1 MKAAEPHGTRRA
13 GWISARL
20 DRVRLD
26 RVPVATRPWIV
37 ACWVLT
43 LAIAVLLLVP
53 GLADDVTVDP
63 VGAAHI
69 LDRFLAPAWLRMLL
83 VVACG
88 GVAAVAAVLA
98 LLRRSADPV
107 GSSRLRRE
115 AALALVAF
123 PPLALV
129 ADRILIPAVAAGLLA
144 IMAEV
149 LAHSGR
155 PTRARA
161 AWVGVIAFLP
171 WAVLAATQPF
181 VATDGWTWA
190 VLFGLAAGFA
200 AFGSYYGVQRAA
212 ESRTA
217 AVAFLFRTR
226 IPPIGVLGIVAA
238 VVALVVL
245 RLTVLREAFPEP
257 DPTLWSPF
265 AKESPLSWVHAAL
278 VALLI
283 VLVGWR
289 STRRPLRRF
298 GERRIA
304 AALAAVGNVELVLG
318 SVVIVGAFLVAV
330 VVGAADLPDA
340 WLAWVPALKVG
351 GVVVI
356 GLSALLPW
364 MRGTAARVL
373 AAITAVY
380 LLPATTQTALVSEGI
395 ELPPGIAGFA
405 ATPVQVMLLLLA
417 AALVLAL
424 VGLARAP
431 VPRPFVL
438 RLAIVPFIAVHAGWL
453 LPVAWSDLG
462 RWLLVLGIVA
472 SLVLFLPTPDADP
485 ARRGIGLLAASGA
498 QLLAITVAALAIPSL
513 YEDGTLVVLG
523 LLWLAV
529 TVVVSLVIET
539 RDGDGDRDE
548 EALRPG

>member
-1 MKAAEPHGTRRA
+1 MTAAEPHGARRA
-13 GWISARL
+13 AGLRARF

-37 ACWVLT
+37 SCWVLT
-43 LAIAVLLLVP
+43 LVIAVVLLVP
-53 GLADDVTVDP
+53 GLADEVTVDP

-83 VVACG
+83 VASSG
-88 GVAAVAAVLA
+88 AVAAVSVSLA
-98 LLRRSADPV
+98 LLRGAASAP
-107 GSSRLRRE
+107 GASPLRRE
-115 AALALVAF
+115 FALALAAF
-123 PPLALV
+123 PALALA
-129 ADRILIPAVAAGLLA
+129 ADRILVPAVLAAVLFVV
-144 IMAEV
+144 AELV
-149 LAHSGR
+149 AHLGR

-161 AWVGVIAFLP
+161 AWAGAAAFLP
-171 WAVLAATQPF
+171 WVVLASAQPF
-181 VATDGWTWA
+181 TEAGGWTWA

-226 IPPIGVLGIVAA
+226 MPAAGVLGVVAA
-238 VVALVVL
+238 VVVVVVL
-245 RLTVLREAFPEP
+245 RLTVLRELFPEP

-278 VALLI
+278 VAGLI

-304 AALAAVGNVELVLG
+304 AALATVGNVELVLG
-318 SVVIVGAFLVAV
+318 SLVIVGAFLVAV
-330 VVGAADLPDA
+330 VLGAATFPDA
-340 WLAWVPALKVG
+340 WLEWVPAIKVG
-351 GVVVI
+351 GVFVI
-356 GLSALLPW
+356 GLAALLPW

-373 AAITAVY
+373 AGISAVY
-380 LLPATTQTALVSEGI
+380 LLPATTNNALVAEGV

-405 ATPVQVMLLLLA
+405 AKPVQIMLLLVA
-417 AALVLAL
+417 SSLAL
-424 VGLARAP
+424 AVVALAGRT
-431 VPRPFVL
+431 VSRPLVL
-438 RLAIVPFIAVHAGWL
+438 RLAIVPLIAVHAGWL

-472 SLVLFLPTPDADP
+472 SLVLFLPTPDPDP
-485 ARRGIGLLAASGA
+485 ARRGINLLAASAA

-529 TVVVSLVIET
+529 TVVVSLVVET
-539 RDGDGDRDE
+539 REPDE
-548 EALRPG
+548 EAVRAR

>member
-13 GWISARL
+13 GWLRARL

-43 LAIAVLLLVP
+43 LAIAVVLLIP
-53 GLADDVTVDP
+53 GLTDEVSVDP

-69 LDRFLAPAWLRMLL
+69 LDLFLAPAWLRMLL
-83 VVACG
+83 VAASG
-88 GVAAVAAVLA
+88 GVAAVSAVLA
-98 LLRRSADPV
+98 LLRRSADPA
-107 GSSRLRRE
+107 GSSRVRRE
-115 AALALVAF
+115 AAIALAAFPALALT
-123 PPLALV
+123 
-129 ADRILIPAVAAGLLA
+129 ADRVLLPAAIAGALFLA
-144 IMAEV
+144 VEV
-149 LAHSGR
+149 LAHTGR

-161 AWVGVIAFLP
+161 AAGGVVAFLP
-171 WAVLAATQPF
+171 WAVLAAVQPF
-181 VATDGWTWA
+181 VATDSWTWA

-217 AVAFLFRTR
+217 AVAFLFRTGM
-226 IPPIGVLGIVAA
+226 PPGAVLGVVAV

-265 AKESPLSWVHAAL
+265 AKESPLSWLHAAL
-278 VALLI
+278 VAGL
-283 VLVGWR
+283 VVAVGWR
-289 STRRPLRRF
+289 STRRPLRRL

-304 AALAAVGNVELVLG
+304 AALATVGNVELLLG
-318 SVVIVGAFLVAV
+318 SVVIVGALLVAV
-330 VVGAADLPDA
+330 VMGSATFPAD
-340 WLAWVPALKVG
+340 WLEWVPALKVG

-373 AAITAVY
+373 AAISAVY
-380 LLPATTQTALVSEGI
+380 LLPATTQNALVAEGV
-395 ELPPGIAGFA
+395 ELPRGIAGFA
-405 ATPVQVMLLLLA
+405 ATPVQIMLLLLA
-417 AALVLAL
+417 SSVVLAV
-424 VGLARAP
+424 VGLARAS
-431 VPRPFVL
+431 VPRPLVL

-462 RWLLVLGIVA
+462 RWLLVLGIIA

-529 TVVVSLVIET
+529 TVVVSLVVET
-539 RDGDGDRDE
+539 REPDE
-548 EALRPG
+548 EVVRPG